1 MATDILLLN
10 HQKWMCFIYTKD
22 YLAYAT
28 LQKMIK
34 SFLQILKFPD
44 EENGLSEELR
54 AVVGNRLIVLI
65 MVLSFVYYLVDRGIN
80 SNVTSLLF
88 ISISASCILVLV
100 VNGKGYYK
108 LAKII
113 GLLLFN
119 FILYNISASQDF
131 STGVQLHQITAAF
144 VALILFGYV
153 ERWWGIAF
161 TALSFFSFALAFFT
175 KASLLSFKHFN
186 EYQISILFMLNITV
200 FAAINL
206 YLTYMILRLNYKVE
220 RALLFRNQELKR
232 TNIELDRFVYSASH
246 DLRAPLNSIAGL
258 INLQRLDPQ
267 STVYSEMIQSRVTI
281 MDKFIRDIIDYSRN
295 SRVEVMKEPIR
306 LKSIVHEIIEMLSVS
321 QVTHAIDFQ
330 IEMEDS
336 LEIVSD
342 VARIRVI
349 LNNLISNAIKY
360 ADQTKGDS
368 FVRIRAWR
376 EPTRSII
383 SVEDNGIGIEPNLLP
398 KIFEMFYRAT
408 TISTGSG
415 LGLYIVKESLEKVN
429 GTIEVRSEFT
439 KGTTFQVVLHE

>member
-1 MATDILLLN
+1 
-10 HQKWMCFIYTKD
+10 
-22 YLAYAT
+22 
-28 LQKMIK
+28 MIK
-34 SFLQILKFPD
+34 RLLKILKFPD

-54 AVVGNRLIVLI
+54 SVVGNRLVVLI
-65 MVLSFVYYLVDRGIN
+65 IVLSFVYYLVDRGIN

-88 ISISASCILVLV
+88 ISVSTACLV
-100 VNGKGYYK
+100 VLIINGNGYFR

-131 STGVQLHQITAAF
+131 STGVHLHQITAAF
-144 VALILFGYV
+144 VALILFGY
-153 ERWWGIAF
+153 EDRWWGIAF
-161 TALSFFSFALAFFT
+161 TMLTFCLFALAFFT
-175 KASLLSFKHFN
+175 KASLLTFQHFN

-220 RALLFRNQELKR
+220 QTLLFRNQELKR
-232 TNIELDRFVYSASH
+232 TNVELDRFVYSASH

-306 LKSIVHEIIEMLSVS
+306 LKSIVQEIIEMLRVS
-321 QVTHAIDFQ
+321 QVTHSIDFQ

-336 LEIVSD
+336 LEIISD
-342 VARIRVI
+342 LARIRVI

-360 ADQTKGDS
+360 ADQTKGNS
-368 FVRIRAWR
+368 FVRIRAWH
-376 EPTRSII
+376 EQTRSVI
-383 SVEDNGIGIEPNLLP
+383 SVEDNGIGIEPGLLP

-408 TISTGSG
+408 TVSTGSG
-415 LGLYIVKESLEKVN
+415 LGLYIVKESLEKVK
-429 GTIEVRSEFT
+429 GTIEVQSEFT
-439 KGTTFQVVLHE
+439 KGTTFRIVLHEKL